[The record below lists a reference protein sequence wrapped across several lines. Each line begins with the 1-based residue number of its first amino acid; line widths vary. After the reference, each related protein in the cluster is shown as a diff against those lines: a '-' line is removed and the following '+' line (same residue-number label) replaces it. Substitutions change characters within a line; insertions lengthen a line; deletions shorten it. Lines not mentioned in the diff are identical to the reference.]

1 MNCAIL
7 LMQKYRF
14 SCRGQDEDMGKLH
27 HHALFPVI
35 FLKIPTLA
43 HYITITLTKA
53 FSGQPS
59 VPKQLKKA
67 QPTISITE
75 FSVMLC

>member
-1 MNCAIL
+1 MNWAIVL
-7 LMQKYRF
+7 IQKYKF
-14 SCRGQDEDMGKLH
+14 SRRGQDEDVGELH

-35 FLKIPTLA
+35 FSKIPTLA

-59 VPKQLKKA
+59 VLKQLKIA
-67 QPTISITE
+67 HPNISITV
-75 FSVMLC
+75 FNVMLC